1 MRAYSRANNIMGI
14 INVGSPIA
22 DSLAGGILQGTGTSG
37 HRHHLCSQQLHA
49 ENIQFLALNIHSSH
63 KYLAFHAKE
72 SCHSGGGH
80 TMLTSTSFGDY
91 LLLAHALCQKSLS
104 QSIVN
109 LVGASVKQILPLEIN
124 FGSTVVL
131 GELICII

>member
-1 MRAYSRANNIMGI
+1 
-14 INVGSPIA
+14 
-22 DSLAGGILQGTGTSG
+22 
-37 HRHHLCSQQLHA
+37 
-49 ENIQFLALNIHSSH
+49 
-63 KYLAFHAKE
+63 
-72 SCHSGGGH
+72 
-80 TMLTSTSFGDY
+80 MLTSTGFGDY

-131 GELICII
+131 GELICIIQKGRTASVLHIVFTQIFQEFWISSIFFVGLLQLVQYRHYDFWYILSAEFAKSALFILYCHDNILRLF